1 MTDSAGAI
9 REDSL
14 SDGLPINMGEFRLAM
29 READLEDIID
39 DLIEAFVQDAPGRFE
54 AIEAA
59 IGSGDPEQIRFAAH
73 AYKSSAATM
82 HAHQL
87 AGLLRLTELAGREG
101 DADRAVELLP
111 QLQEAH
117 HATLEQLNG
126 VIS

>member
-1 MTDSAGAI
+1 MTDSAGAK
-9 REDSL
+9 RQDTVEA
-14 SDGLPINMGEFRLAM
+14 GPPINMGEFRLAM

-39 DLIEAFVQDAPGRFE
+39 DLIETFVQDAPSRFE
-54 AIEAA
+54 AVESAVK
-59 IGSGDPEQIRFAAH
+59 SGDPEQIRLAAH

-101 DADRAVELLP
+101 DANRAGDLFP
-111 QLQEAH
+111 QLKQAH
-117 HATLEQLNG
+117 EATLEQFNE